1 MVIIITCHRMYI
13 VTMEFTYR
21 IKLHYTLLSYIIM
34 TCTLYTSQYISILV
48 INRKTTLQILKVFP
62 NVVPQCTN
70 HITFE
75 PVRMYNNVRKDYKLN
90 K

>member
-1 MVIIITCHRMYI
+1 MYI
-13 VTMEFTYR
+13 ITMEFTYR
-21 IKLHYTLLSYIIM
+21 IKLHYTLLSYFIM
-34 TCTLYTSQYISILV
+34 TLYTSHNRSILL
-48 INRKTTLQILKVFP
+48 NRKTTLQILKLFP
-62 NVVPQCTN
+62 NIVPQSTN